1 VLEPSATIAV
11 GYGTTIV
18 ETKSGEEYEGVIK
31 ETTAEG
37 LVLMGGDGKR
47 IHIASAEIKEQRGS
61 AISLMPEGLQSGMSP
76 QEFTDLIE
84 YLVTLKQPASALT
97 SYRGMPAEIPE
108 LATPIV
114 VRPFFD
120 EQLRFP
126 HAFVQKPGDVRSG
139 LVWFCQILA

>member
-1 VLEPSATIAV
+1 
-11 GYGTTIV
+11 
-18 ETKSGEEYEGVIK
+18 
-31 ETTAEG
+31 
-37 LVLMGGDGKR
+37 
-47 IHIASAEIKEQRGS
+47 
-61 AISLMPEGLQSGMSP
+61 MPEGLQSGMSP

-139 LVWFCQILA
+139 LVWFCQIPGVSDAFLAVHQTGKIWLLEKHATNDAKTLFGISPANFSTSAGPTV